1 MGEASLRLEFI
12 GQPTV
17 PPPRRPDPA
26 QRADGEGDGPERRRR
41 PIPPGSR
48 GRRHPPENEDH
59 QTAENEDQSDR
70 RFQALRKQASV
81 PALSGLFAWMERTR
95 DLVLEQSPLG
105 QAIGYALR
113 NRVALSRYL
122 DDGRLP
128 IDNNSVER
136 SLRRIALGRNNWGNV
151 GNEDGGR
158 RAAVLYSLV
167 QTCREI
173 GVNPT
178 EYFRDVLIRARTGT
192 DVAKLTPHGWK
203 THFMAEVHARRQ
215 DALGRITFAPR

>member
-1 MGEASLRLEFI
+1 MKAAGDM
-12 GQPTV
+12 PT
-17 PPPRRPDPA
+17 
-26 QRADGEGDGPERRRR
+26 EERV
-41 PIPPGSR
+41 
-48 GRRHPPENEDH
+48 
-59 QTAENEDQSDR
+59 
-70 RFQALRKQASV
+70 ALRKQAWA
-81 PALSGLFAWMERTR
+81 PALAALLAWMERAR
-95 DLVLEQSPLG
+95 DFVLEQSPLG

-122 DDGRLP
+122 EDGRLP

-136 SLRRIALGRNNWGNV
+136 SLRRVAVGRKNWGNV

-167 QTCREI
+167 QTCRAI
-173 GVNPT
+173 GVNPA
-178 EYFRDVLIRARTGT
+178 ENFRGVLIRGRTGT
-192 DVAKLTPHGWK
+192 DGAKLTPHGWK